1 MLVKVRDRKRPEIVR
16 TVTQKAY
23 AAMGPK
29 VYEKLGFV
37 NDDGSEIEG
46 SPNSKAPQVQQVSR
60 SVKSAGPVV
69 VKTQLVA
76 KAPQPVNEPEPKQ
89 EDPAPAADEPVKERR
104 KPGPKP
110 KTQPAQESISS
121 NSTADEQ

>member
-1 MLVKVRDRKRPEIVR
+1 MLVKVRDRKTGVER

-37 NDDGSEIEG
+37 DENGQDVG
-46 SPNSKAPQVQQVSR
+46 SPNRNTPQVQQVSR

-69 VKTQLVA
+69 VRTQLVA
-76 KAPQPVNEPEPKQ
+76 PVVTSDTEQ
-89 EDPAPAADEPVKERR
+89 EEQAEQSEPVKERR

-110 KTQPAQESISS
+110 KNLAAPKTEKSISS
-121 NSTADEQ
+121 NSDENEQ

>member
-37 NDDGSEIEG
+37 NDDGTEIEG

-76 KAPQPVNEPEPKQ
+76 KAQ
-89 EDPAPAADEPVKERR
+89 ETPAPAADEPVKERR